1 MQELSKK
8 NNDILD
14 ELRNKE
20 FYIAQQRESLETH
33 VHHLEQ
39 KDDVIKMLSEK
50 EEEHTNIIKLLRN
63 NMEIRANVENDVSYE
78 YLIQNNSLG
87 K

>member
-78 YLIQNNSLG
+78 YLIQYNSLG